1 MHQDLQSAVLNRH
14 YGDLAFLNVMH
25 ESGEIDDAGWHRE
38 VTAYLTRAYLASD
51 NPRGQS
57 GHSSQ
62 TEEHWEQ
69 ARRLITDAINRDG
82 TFLDIGCA
90 SGYLM
95 ECVERWCRAKGIAV
109 EPHGLDLSPELADLA
124 RRRLPQWTDRIFIGN
139 AMSWL
144 PPRRFDFV
152 RTSLEYV
159 PLSRTPDFVR
169 RLLREV
175 VATGGRLIIGC
186 FNEQNDKAHADP
198 TVEAIVASWGF
209 EIAGRTERPHHHES
223 GLVYRAFRIDR

>member
-1 MHQDLQSAVLNRH
+1 MTSDEDVLNRR
-14 YGDLAFLNVMH
+14 YGDLAYLNDMH

-57 GHSSQ
+57 GHSSEN
-62 TEEHWEQ
+62 EEHWEQ
-69 ARRLITDAINRDG
+69 ARRLITDAIDRDG

-95 ECVERWCRAKGIAV
+95 ECVERWCRAKGVAV

-124 RRRLPQWTDRIFIGN
+124 RRRLPQWANRIFVGN
-139 AMSWL
+139 AMTWL
-144 PPRRFDFV
+144 PPLRFDFV

-159 PLSRTPDFVR
+159 PLRRITDFIA
-169 RLLREV
+169 RLLRDV
-175 VATGGRLIIGC
+175 VAPGGRLIIGSL
-186 FNEQNDKAHADP
+186 NEEKVETRVAP
-198 TVEAIVASWGF
+198 TVEEIVASWGF
-209 EIAGRTERPHHHES
+209 EISGRTERPHYHEAD
-223 GLVYRAFRIDR
+223 LVYRAFWINR